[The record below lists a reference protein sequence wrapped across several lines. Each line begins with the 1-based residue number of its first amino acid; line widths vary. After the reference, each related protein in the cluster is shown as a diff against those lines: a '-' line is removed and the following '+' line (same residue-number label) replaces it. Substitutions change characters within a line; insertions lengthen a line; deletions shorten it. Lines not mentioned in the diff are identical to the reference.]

1 MGNDGWMDEWM
12 VMDRISMCDLGGIR
26 YREWERRDE
35 RRVVMAAEGR
45 AKESGWHRK
54 TSKRMF
60 VRRERGQRVRV
71 DALTARQV
79 ECM

>member
-1 MGNDGWMDEWM
+1 
-12 VMDRISMCDLGGIR
+12 
-26 YREWERRDE
+26 
-35 RRVVMAAEGR
+35 MAAEGR